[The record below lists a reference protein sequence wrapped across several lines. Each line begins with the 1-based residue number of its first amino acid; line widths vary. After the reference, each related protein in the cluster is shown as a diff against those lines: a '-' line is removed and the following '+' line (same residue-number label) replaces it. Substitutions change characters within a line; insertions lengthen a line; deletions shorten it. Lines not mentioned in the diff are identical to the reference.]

1 MSSVFYAGQ
10 VSNKTIMIELSTK
23 LTTLGELNG
32 QQEERVLC
40 SLYIVFLYK
49 ERIQIFSIFVKF
61 KLRNDK
67 VPCYVIFLQRI
78 LIVQKAYF

>member
-1 MSSVFYAGQ
+1 MEQRIQRSLTRYRAALTSTGFISKCERFFYAGQ
-10 VSNKTIMIELSTK
+10 VSNETILIELPTT

-49 ERIQIFSIFVKF
+49 ERIQIF
-61 KLRNDK
+61 
-67 VPCYVIFLQRI
+67 
-78 LIVQKAYF
+78 